1 MESCSMTD
9 RGLLEKAAK
18 AAEIEWQ
25 HYHMKK
31 GLCLADTPG
40 AMSIT
45 QFWNPLTDDRDALR
59 LVVKLRMS
67 LDFYGIDNP
76 QVEAN
81 VLGHSAC
88 GHGSAP
94 IDGDASEAT
103 RRAIVRA
110 AAAMGGA

>member
-18 AAEIEWQ
+18 AA
-25 HYHMKK
+25 
-31 GLCLADTPG
+31 GLLTHTDRSG
-40 AMSIT
+40 VWIVEEDMSPVRR
-45 QFWNPLTDDRDALR
+45 WNPLTDDRDALR